1 MKKKEAKKKQ
11 QLEKELR
18 KNASITDEAT
28 QVKKIGII
36 LVSIILVLAIF
47 YVIGGI
53 ITGEIKL
60 SQKEYTVDEAQI
72 QYDEVLLGSSLS
84 LSDSDYYVL
93 YGSTED
99 PFTADLRQ
107 LITNYSE
114 NEASLSV
121 YYVDMDNSFNK
132 SYLVGEGEKSNST
145 ISAITSEADLK
156 ISTPTW
162 IRVSNNKVTEYVEGY
177 DAVKEAI
184 TELSETE

>member
-114 NEASLSV
+114 NEDSLNV
-121 YYVDMDNSFNK
+121 YYVDMDSSFNK

>member
-60 SQKEYTVDEAQI
+60 SQKEYTVD
-72 QYDEVLLGSSLS
+72 D
-84 LSDSDYYVL
+84 
-93 YGSTED
+93 
-99 PFTADLRQ
+99 
-107 LITNYSE
+107 
-114 NEASLSV
+114 
-121 YYVDMDNSFNK
+121 
-132 SYLVGEGEKSNST
+132 
-145 ISAITSEADLK
+145 K
-156 ISTPTW
+156 IPEIEERIATM
-162 IRVSNNKVTEYVEGY
+162 KFY
-177 DAVKEAI
+177 
-184 TELSETE
+184 

>member
-1 MKKKEAKKKQ
+1 M
-11 QLEKELR
+11 
-18 KNASITDEAT
+18 
-28 QVKKIGII
+28 
-36 LVSIILVLAIF
+36 
-47 YVIGGI
+47 
-53 ITGEIKL
+53 
-60 SQKEYTVDEAQI
+60 
-72 QYDEVLLGSSLS
+72 
-84 LSDSDYYVL
+84 

-107 LITNYSE
+107 LTTNYGE
-114 NEASLSV
+114 NEDSLSV

>member
-1 MKKKEAKKKQ
+1 MKKKEAKKRQ

-18 KNASITDEAT
+18 KNASVTDEAT
-28 QVKKIGII
+28 EAKKIGII

-53 ITGEIKL
+53 LTGEIKL
-60 SQKEYTVDEAQI
+60 SQKKYTVDEAKI

-107 LITNYSE
+107 LITNYSKE
-114 NEASLSV
+114 EDSLNV

-132 SYLVGEGEKSNST
+132 DYLVGEGEKSNSK
-145 ISAITSEADLK
+145 ISAISSAADLK

-162 IRVSNNKVTEYVEGY
+162 VRVSNHKVTEYVEGY
-177 DAVKEAI
+177 DAVKAAL
-184 TELSETE
+184 TKLSETE